1 VLGEYSD
8 CYGNDDCDGFAP
20 NFPLIRTQRNQTA
33 KFIQLLHNSSLCGY
47 IVPLKFKFVNGFKK
61 LGRKTYKKMIHSTK
75 QYMTAL
81 IIPKALPDTSNQ
93 KAFL

>member
-1 VLGEYSD
+1 MD
-8 CYGNDDCDGFAP
+8 
-20 NFPLIRTQRNQTA
+20 
-33 KFIQLLHNSSLCGY
+33 
-47 IVPLKFKFVNGFKK
+47 LKNW
-61 LGRKTYKKMIHSTK
+61 GRKTYKKMIHSTK